1 MAVYFNDHQFFYL
14 PTIYYCEK
22 PYTLVQVDLKYKLN
36 SIGWS
41 FISKFLTVLYNNHFK
56 WMVNE
61 YCELKIDLQ
70 SIY

>member
-36 SIGWS
+36 SIGWG

-56 WMVNE
+56 
-61 YCELKIDLQ
+61 
-70 SIY
+70 